1 MLDYQTVEAS
11 DWMMWDV
18 KKVEMMDEQ
27 LVEKKV
33 PDLVAMMD
41 SMWESI
47 EVDATD
53 EDLVEK

>member
-1 MLDYQTVEAS
+1 M
-11 DWMMWDV
+11 
-18 KKVEMMDEQ
+18 KVEMMDEQ
-27 LVEKKV
+27 LVEKKE